1 MKKGKPYEE
10 RVERLLT
17 AKGWK
22 IVAKNFHSRY
32 GEIDLIAHKGDKLLV
47 VEVKG
52 SSKGL
57 NPAERVDC
65 PKVRRIYKTLL
76 MFLLENPSY
85 NDLEFI
91 LVVASVKVQGID
103 WVPINIS
110 DCLNLL

>member
-1 MKKGKPYEE
+1 MNKGKPYEE

-32 GEIDLIAHKGDKLLV
+32 GEIDLIARKRNKLLV

-76 MFLLENPSY
+76 KFLSENPTFEGFKIH
-85 NDLEFI
+85 L
-91 LVVASVKVQGID
+91 LTASVKGETATFY
-103 WVPINIS
+103 PIVVD
-110 DCLNLL
+110 DCL